1 MDTKRKGV
9 LRRGPRSGWMTMN
22 TKMSVVLRP
31 EQIAKLKAFAAE
43 RDLSMSDV
51 VREIVR
57 GYAAET
63 PAGKATKRSTKKTR
77 R

>member
-1 MDTKRKGV
+1 
-9 LRRGPRSGWMTMN
+9 MN

-31 EQIAKLKAFAAE
+31 EQVEKLRAFAAE
-43 RDLSMSDV
+43 RDLSVSDV

-57 GYAAET
+57 GYVADVAAEK
-63 PAGKATKRSTKKTR
+63 PKEIKIKKGR

>member
-1 MDTKRKGV
+1 
-9 LRRGPRSGWMTMN
+9 MN

-31 EQIAKLKAFAAE
+31 EQIEKLKTFAAE

-57 GYAAET
+57 GYAADV
-63 PAGKATKRSTKKTR
+63 ATEKPKKRNTKKRNTKKGR

>member
-1 MDTKRKGV
+1 
-9 LRRGPRSGWMTMN
+9 MN

-31 EQIAKLKAFAAE
+31 EQIEKLKAFAAE

-57 GYAAET
+57 GYAAE
-63 PAGKATKRSTKKTR
+63 ATTSKPKKRTSTSTTKKAR

>member
-1 MDTKRKGV
+1 
-9 LRRGPRSGWMTMN
+9 MN

-51 VREIVR
+51 VREIIR
-57 GYAAET
+57 GYATEA
-63 PAGKATKRSTKKTR
+63 AAAKSKKRSTASNTKKTR

>member
-1 MDTKRKGV
+1 
-9 LRRGPRSGWMTMN
+9 MN

-31 EQIAKLKAFAAE
+31 EQVEKLKAFAAE
-43 RDLSMSDV
+43 RDLSVSDV

-57 GYAAET
+57 RYVADVAAEKPKET
-63 PAGKATKRSTKKTR
+63 NTKKGR

>member
-1 MDTKRKGV
+1 
-9 LRRGPRSGWMTMN
+9 MN

-31 EQIAKLKAFAAE
+31 EQIEKLKAFAAE

-57 GYAAET
+57 GYAAE
-63 PAGKATKRSTKKTR
+63 ATTSKSKKRTSTSTTKKAR

>member
-1 MDTKRKGV
+1 
-9 LRRGPRSGWMTMN
+9 MN

-31 EQIAKLKAFAAE
+31 EQIEKLKAFAAE

-57 GYAAET
+57 GYAAEAAAEK
-63 PAGKATKRSTKKTR
+63 PKKRSSTSTTKKAR

>member
-1 MDTKRKGV
+1 
-9 LRRGPRSGWMTMN
+9 MN

-31 EQIAKLKAFAAE
+31 EQIEKLKAFAAE

-63 PAGKATKRSTKKTR
+63 PAEKPKKRTKKAR

>member
-1 MDTKRKGV
+1 
-9 LRRGPRSGWMTMN
+9 MN

-31 EQIAKLKAFAAE
+31 EQIEKLKAFAAE

-57 GYAAET
+57 GYATEAAAAK
-63 PAGKATKRSTKKTR
+63 PKKRTAKKTR

>member
-1 MDTKRKGV
+1 MY
-9 LRRGPRSGWMTMN
+9 

-31 EQIAKLKAFAAE
+31 EQIEKLKALAAE

-63 PAGKATKRSTKKTR
+63 PAGKTKTKTKKRTKKAR

>member
-9 LRRGPRSGWMTMN
+9 LCRGPLAGWSSMN

-31 EQIAKLKAFAAE
+31 EQSEKLKAFAAE

-57 GYAAET
+57 GYAAEK
-63 PAGKATKRSTKKTR
+63 PKKRSTKKSR

>member
-1 MDTKRKGV
+1 MDTDGKGV
-9 LRRGPRSGWMTMN
+9 PKRRPRAGWMAMN

-31 EQIAKLKAFAAE
+31 EQIEKLKAFAAE

-63 PAGKATKRSTKKTR
+63 TAAEKPKKRTKKGR

>member
-1 MDTKRKGV
+1 MDTNGKVVIK
-9 LRRGPRSGWMTMN
+9 RGPRAGWMPMN

-31 EQIAKLKAFAAE
+31 EQIEKLKAFAAE

-63 PAGKATKRSTKKTR
+63 PAGKAKKRSTKKTR

>member
-1 MDTKRKGV
+1 MDTDGKVVIK
-9 LRRGPRSGWMTMN
+9 RGPRAGWTPMN

-31 EQIAKLKAFAAE
+31 EQIEKLKAFAAE

-63 PAGKATKRSTKKTR
+63 TAAGKTKKRTKKAR

>member
-1 MDTKRKGV
+1 
-9 LRRGPRSGWMTMN
+9 MN

-31 EQIAKLKAFAAE
+31 EQIEKLKAFAAE
-43 RDLSMSDV
+43 RDLSVSDV

-57 GYAAET
+57 GYAAEK
-63 PAGKATKRSTKKTR
+63 PKKRSTKKTR

>member
-1 MDTKRKGV
+1 MDTNGKGV
-9 LRRGPRSGWMTMN
+9 PKRGPRAGWTPMN

-31 EQIAKLKAFAAE
+31 EQIEKLKAFAAE

-63 PAGKATKRSTKKTR
+63 PAGKTKKRSTKKTR